1 MSTLFSKNCA
11 QKLNWCGRNRD
22 PNSPQ
27 KFGLKAMRLTEV
39 IIKVVRIRFPDAST
53 HTIEKS
59 CMNWLRNSRDMLGGR
74 KARRPSSSSDT
85 KNDGSSQNSG
95 SESYSGTQN
104 SQDETPL

>member
-39 IIKVVRIRFPDAST
+39 IMKVVRIRFPDAST
-53 HTIEKS
+53 HTIERS

-74 KARRPSSSSDT
+74 KARRPSSSSDP
-85 KNDGSSQNSG
+85 KNDGHNSDG
-95 SESYSGTQN
+95 ENSQN
-104 SQDETPL
+104 SQDSQEEKPL